1 MKKTA
6 LFLTLVL
13 ILSTLLSSCASTV
26 SKPQDVD
33 KLWKKVNKAMNSL
46 KSYEMD
52 MELEIKLGE
61 DYGNVDSKG
70 TNHTVVYQKRGR
82 ITYFY
87 EFTHTET
94 TAGDDATVVME
105 QLIAFDGEKL
115 YESNVYDDRAA
126 KFSSEITSAAF
137 TELLEGESDWN
148 FSPEDAYEKSL
159 EKSDGSYIIKLSEFK
174 IGVVNDFAEKT
185 GFDGLALGLRISDMS
200 VEILVDKKHRAKEMD
215 ISIYAERKTEPVM
228 TIKVA
233 YSNYNDANK
242 EEIDK
247 NEYTEVDD
255 VRILDWLS
263 KSLSDKTEEKDGA
276 FTIEQL
282 EQNVYAADRT
292 HYKDGNKSYYDV
304 KFNSGDR
311 YTFDISYDVNG
322 QSSTLKYSEGVMYLN
337 SDPTSPNSKPKV
349 EKATDKDAKD
359 TVKAFLDMFD
369 IQAYNVKSIQKQSD
383 GIYRIDCYFD
393 ITASDKLPIF
403 SLGDRYLDYSFCYL
417 VHVDGDEVTCIE
429 TYLEIIGK
437 KYVHIT
443 HSTLDLDP
451 DGEDGDE

>member
-26 SKPQDVD
+26 SSFDDLD
-33 KLWKKVNKAMNSL
+33 KLWKKVDKAMNSL

-52 MELEIKLGE
+52 IELEMKLGE

-70 TNHTVVYQKRGR
+70 TNHTVVYQKRGK

-87 EFTHTET
+87 EFTRTEV
-94 TAGDDATVVME
+94 TAGDNDAVME

-126 KFSSEITSAAF
+126 KFSSDITSAAF
-137 TELLEGESDWN
+137 TEHFEGETDWN
-148 FSPEDAYEKSL
+148 FSPDDAYEKSL

-174 IGVVNDFAEKT
+174 ISVVNDFAENT
-185 GFDGLALGLRISDMS
+185 GFDALAFGLRISDMS
-200 VEILVDKKHRAKEMD
+200 VEILVDKKHRVKEMD

-233 YSNYNDANK
+233 YSNYNDADK

-263 KSLSDKTEEKDGA
+263 KSLSDKTDEKDGA
-276 FTIEQL
+276 FTIEQR
-282 EQNVYAADRT
+282 EQNVYAADRA
-292 HYKDGNKSYYDV
+292 HYNDGDKSYYDV
-304 KFNSGDR
+304 KFNNGDR

-322 QSSTLKYSEGVMYLN
+322 KSSTLQYNEGVMYLN
-337 SDPTSPNSKPKV
+337 SDPTSPNSKPEV

-369 IQAYNVKSIQKQSD
+369 IKTYNVKSIQKESD
-383 GIYRIDCYFD
+383 GVYRIDCYFD
-393 ITASDKLPIF
+393 ITVSDKSPIL
-403 SLGDRYLDYSFCYL
+403 SLGDRYSDYSFYYL

-437 KYVHIT
+437 NYVHIT